1 MKNNI
6 LHSLSIAALI
16 ALSASV
22 VSADIFTLSSGTAY
36 NGKIFKILEG
46 QVTIDVAG
54 GEKTTAPLVDFDGAS
69 QEVINKWA
77 SSHPESVDVYTKWD
91 SQPVIKSSAISQ
103 LPNQFRD
110 PAFKGMVS
118 VDLVL
123 NEKGQVI
130 SAKVQKST
138 HAELE
143 APSVKAAKAWRFE
156 PAKVAGKSVKSKLRV
171 PFKFSYDGKAG

>member
-1 MKNNI
+1 MKNDI
-6 LHSLSIAALI
+6 LHSLSLAALI

-22 VSADIFTLSSGTAY
+22 VSADTFTLSGGTAH
-36 NGKIFKILEG
+36 NGRLSNILEG
-46 QVTIDVAG
+46 QVTIEVAG
-54 GEKTTAPLVDFDGAS
+54 GEKATAPLADFDGDS
-69 QEVINKWA
+69 QEAINKWA
-77 SSHPESVDVYTKWD
+77 SSHPESVDVYSKWD
-91 SQPVIKSSAISQ
+91 TQPVIKSSAMPQ

-110 PAFKGMVS
+110 PSFKGMVS

-138 HAELE
+138 HSELE

-156 PAKVAGKSVKSKLRV
+156 PAKIAGKSVKSRLRI
-171 PFKFSYDGKAG
+171 PFKFTGKTG